1 MATKALTVRRPSSD
15 TRRER
20 RQINLVFTGQSP
32 SLRALEEAERITGL
46 SPTRIMRSLIESRL
60 PEWLQEE
67 VERRRQLEEAAARR
81 ADAMEMGL
89 RVQHL
94 GRLRPRYR
102 GESTLPADYADTV
115 AMRVPRAPRVVTTF
129 KDIPAKRVTIRPRSQ
144 LLPVAPV
151 EDDDAASV

>member
-1 MATKALTVRRPSSD
+1 MATKALTTRRTSCD
-15 TRRER
+15 TRQER

-46 SPTRIMRSLIESRL
+46 SPTRIVRSLIESHL

-81 ADAMEMGL
+81 ADAVDMGL
-89 RVQHL
+89 RVQRL
-94 GRLRPRYR
+94 GRQRPRYR
-102 GESTLPADYADTV
+102 GESTLPPDYADAV
-115 AMRVPRAPRVVTTF
+115 AMRVPLVPRVITTC
-129 KDIPAKRVTIRPRSQ
+129 KDIQVKRVSSRPRSQ

-151 EDDDAASV
+151 EDDDAESV